1 MKKLGLLVLLVCLV
15 GGCAAKKMQY
25 GEGKK
30 NPYGV
35 KFSYKHPDSKKKNLT
50 YAKNVVYVTFA
61 KPISEDVY
69 RKILFQMRNNEYDI
83 VEKGDEYLV
92 FKKNKYASA
101 TVIRKETVSSILG
114 FLFDATLGYATSGSA
129 RNVEFTP

>member
-1 MKKLGLLVLLVCLV
+1 MRKILLLVMVGCLV

-25 GEGKK
+25 DEGKE

-35 KFSYKHPDSKKKNLT
+35 KFSYNHPDSRNNNLT

-61 KPISEDVY
+61 KPIPEDVY
-69 RKILFQMRNNEYDI
+69 RKILFQMRNNDYDI
-83 VEKGDEYLV
+83 AVKNEKYLA

-114 FLFDATLGYATSGSA
+114 ILFNAALGYATSGSA